1 MSKEYDLVIVGAG
14 MVGASLALALG
25 DSGLRI
31 ALVESVR
38 RGSLRQ
44 PSYDDRGIALS
55 LSSRRI
61 FEAMG
66 IWPKLSAVA
75 NPIRKVHVSDQG
87 QFGKVRMD
95 ADSLRLE
102 ALGYVVVARE
112 LGNVLLSSL
121 DDYANIDLLCPARVR
136 GLQRQEG
143 SIALEL
149 ESDLDFQGLR
159 TSLLVAADGT
169 HSLLRQQLG
178 IETEV
183 VDYQQTAIVCNITPQ
198 SPHQDTAFERFTPR
212 GPLAILPLAEN
223 RAVVVMAVASSDAE
237 YYLGL
242 DDVDWLAE
250 IEKQFGRRLGRL
262 RRPGKRQAYPIIQLQ
277 AQAQLAERSVLLGNA
292 AHTIHPNGA
301 QGFNLCLRDVAGL
314 AEQMQQA
321 IEMRLDIGS
330 QAVLETYYFARKS
343 DQDTVSRISHGIGSW
358 FYNRSL
364 PRTLLR
370 NSAMT
375 ALDIFAPAKTQLMR
389 RGMGLSGRQPAMVRE
404 TGS

>member
-121 DDYANIDLLCPARVR
+121 DDYANIDLLCPARN
-136 GLQRQEG
+136 
-143 SIALEL
+143 S
-149 ESDLDFQGLR
+149 
-159 TSLLVAADGT
+159 
-169 HSLLRQQLG
+169 
-178 IETEV
+178 
-183 VDYQQTAIVCNITPQ
+183 
-198 SPHQDTAFERFTPR
+198 
-212 GPLAILPLAEN
+212 
-223 RAVVVMAVASSDAE
+223 
-237 YYLGL
+237 
-242 DDVDWLAE
+242 
-250 IEKQFGRRLGRL
+250 
-262 RRPGKRQAYPIIQLQ
+262 
-277 AQAQLAERSVLLGNA
+277 
-292 AHTIHPNGA
+292 
-301 QGFNLCLRDVAGL
+301 FNLSVPILDLTVGFICWSAVLADLVFACACAVLTWGRANQMTRLWFCAKGL
-314 AEQMQQA
+314 ACMTT
-321 IEMRLDIGS
+321 LKG
-330 QAVLETYYFARKS
+330 
-343 DQDTVSRISHGIGSW
+343 
-358 FYNRSL
+358 L
-364 PRTLLR
+364 P
-370 NSAMT
+370 
-375 ALDIFAPAKTQLMR
+375 
-389 RGMGLSGRQPAMVRE
+389 SGNPHRVPRA
-404 TGS
+404 